1 MKVTALLLAIT
12 IILMVPLTAY
22 ATPRTTT
29 AVPQLI
35 FDGTTA
41 TCQANVAGNSESEY
55 ITVTMR
61 LWRGNRLLETWT
73 ADGYGYVFLTQTA
86 TVTQGKSYRLA
97 VNYTINGVNQP
108 QVYIDRTC

>member
-1 MKVTALLLAIT
+1 MRTTAFLLAIVLVLT
-12 IILMVPLTAY
+12 VPLTAY
-22 ATPRTTT
+22 AIPRTV
-29 AVPQLI
+29 AVAPELT
-35 FDGTTA
+35 FNGTTA
-41 TCQANVAGNSESEY
+41 YCEATVFGNSTSEY

-73 ADGYGYVFLTQTA
+73 ADGYGYVLMSETR
-86 TVTQGKSYRLA
+86 TVTQGKTYRLA